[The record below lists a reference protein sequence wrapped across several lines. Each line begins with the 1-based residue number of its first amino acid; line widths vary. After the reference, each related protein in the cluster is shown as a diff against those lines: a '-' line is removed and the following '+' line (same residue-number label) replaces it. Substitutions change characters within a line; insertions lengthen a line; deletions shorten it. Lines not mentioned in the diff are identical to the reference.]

1 MSSTSTVNLQLFK
14 ATPGSLEPFRTSDVN
29 SNMDKIDAAIG
40 LPYTDFTQA
49 SASNT
54 ASEVSAFLPLLA
66 IGAAQQ
72 GSAWNIKA
80 AGVFAHSATSTTL
93 TWRFKLGG
101 TTFATVAITTPAS
114 ALSNRPW
121 NLDLNLMCLTTGTSG
136 TWKVWGNF
144 YAKINTTDTLVIVDG
159 GGTKDTTVAQNPE
172 VTIQWTAANAANIAT
187 LDAGYVK
194 RITNG

>member
-14 ATPGSLEPFRTSDVN
+14 ATPGSGEQFRTSDVN
-29 SNMDKIDAAIG
+29 SNMDKLDAAIG

-49 SASNT
+49 SANNT
-54 ASEVSAFLPLLA
+54 TSETSAFLPLSA
-66 IGAAQQ
+66 VGAAQQ
-72 GSAWNIKA
+72 GSVWNIRA
-80 AGVFAHSATSTTL
+80 AGLYSHSSTSTVL

-101 TTFATVAITTPAS
+101 TTFATITVTTPAS

-121 NLDLNLMCLTTGTSG
+121 NLDLNLMCLTTGVSG

-144 YAKINTTDTLVIVDG
+144 YAKINATDTLVIVDG
-159 GGTKDTTVAQNPE
+159 SGIKDTTVAQSPE
-172 VTIQWTAANAANIAT
+172 VTIQWTAANVANIAT